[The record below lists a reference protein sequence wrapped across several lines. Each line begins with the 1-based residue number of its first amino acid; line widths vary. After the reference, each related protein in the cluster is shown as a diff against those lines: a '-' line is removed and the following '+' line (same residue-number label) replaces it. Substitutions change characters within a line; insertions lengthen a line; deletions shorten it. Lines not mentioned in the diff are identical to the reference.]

1 MSVNPPGHT
10 TSLTDSMHNAIKH
23 MNNTIDLKKF
33 KLSELKDSTAVFL
46 FSFIMT
52 MIIVIAFI
60 YYIYY
65 KTLPKLECSNMDS
78 LYGTLNG
85 KIQSMNNSD
94 SFDYSLRDYYI
105 KSAYNCCS
113 GGKYKNDYV
122 DLCVLKDLLKQGV
135 RGLDFEIYSID
146 DKPVVATSTTDDYY
160 IKETFNYVYFSDV
173 MNIIN
178 NYAFAT
184 STAPNAADPIII
196 HLRIKSANNEMFKNF
211 ALILESYDP
220 ILLSKDYD
228 SEYYGHN
235 FGKVPI
241 KTLMG
246 KVSIIVDK
254 SNTAFLECP
263 EFYQFVNMTSNS
275 VFMRA
280 LHYYDIKYTQDMAE
294 LIEFNKQN
302 MTIGMP
308 DKGSNPENPS
318 SVVMREMGCQMLAMR
333 YQTIDVN
340 VEENDIFF
348 DENGYAFVLKPASL
362 RYIPVT
368 IPAPPPQNPQLSYA
382 TREVK
387 SDFYSFNI

>member
-1 MSVNPPGHT
+1 
-10 TSLTDSMHNAIKH
+10 MHNAIKH

>member
-1 MSVNPPGHT
+1 
-10 TSLTDSMHNAIKH
+10 